1 MNHSSSRFWKVAAF
15 LPVAAAAVSSS
26 AQQPSFLLPDAE
38 QQESGIWT
46 FHHEHVLGT
55 SLELSLRAANLA
67 EAERAEAAVLAVFD
81 HDDALLS
88 TWRADSEVSRWTKTR
103 FEPVAV
109 SPELFEVLGAFDS
122 WRERTSGALDA
133 SVEAATRLWRNT
145 TAEGRVPS
153 DHEIALAV
161 EAMQQPHWTLDR
173 ENRTAT
179 RLSDVPLA
187 LASFTKSYVSARA
200 VDAALKAGASGVML
214 NVGGDVIVRGN
225 LTQLVAVADP
235 LAASENDLAL
245 EHVVVR
251 DRAVATSGSYRR
263 GFELAEATRTQAPQF
278 SHLIDPR
285 TARPASEVASSTV
298 IARDAV
304 TAGALATA
312 FSILPLDESRKLAA
326 TVPEL
331 QYLLVLDGGEQIRSE
346 NWPQAPGLQTVAFRR
361 PAASGT
367 ASAMSG
373 LWNPAFE
380 LTLELTLPRIEDFRY
395 RRPYVA
401 VWIEDAEHMPVRTVA
416 LWSEKPRYLSDLR
429 QWYRDNE
436 MLPDGVDIWRTLSSA
451 TRPPGSYSLTW
462 DGKDNGGKLVK
473 TGKYTVCI
481 EAAREHGGYDIQ
493 RQELSF
499 DNNNPQQMTL
509 PAARELGAVTLDYR
523 KH

>member
-1 MNHSSSRFWKVAAF
+1 
-15 LPVAAAAVSSS
+15 
-26 AQQPSFLLPDAE
+26 
-38 QQESGIWT
+38 
-46 FHHEHVLGT
+46 
-55 SLELSLRAANLA
+55 
-67 EAERAEAAVLAVFD
+67 
-81 HDDALLS
+81 
-88 TWRADSEVSRWTKTR
+88 
-103 FEPVAV
+103 
-109 SPELFEVLGAFDS
+109 
-122 WRERTSGALDA
+122 
-133 SVEAATRLWRNT
+133 
-145 TAEGRVPS
+145 
-153 DHEIALAV
+153 
-161 EAMQQPHWTLDR
+161 
-173 ENRTAT
+173 
-179 RLSDVPLA
+179 
-187 LASFTKSYVSARA
+187 
-200 VDAALKAGASGVML
+200 
-214 NVGGDVIVRGN
+214 
-225 LTQLVAVADP
+225 
-235 LAASENDLAL
+235 
-245 EHVVVR
+245 
-251 DRAVATSGSYRR
+251 
-263 GFELAEATRTQAPQF
+263 
-278 SHLIDPR
+278 
-285 TARPASEVASSTV
+285 
-298 IARDAV
+298 
-304 TAGALATA
+304 
-312 FSILPLDESRKLAA
+312 
-326 TVPEL
+326 VPEL

-367 ASAMSG
+367 ASATSG

-401 VWIEDAEHMPVRTVA
+401 VWIEDAEHMPIRTVA